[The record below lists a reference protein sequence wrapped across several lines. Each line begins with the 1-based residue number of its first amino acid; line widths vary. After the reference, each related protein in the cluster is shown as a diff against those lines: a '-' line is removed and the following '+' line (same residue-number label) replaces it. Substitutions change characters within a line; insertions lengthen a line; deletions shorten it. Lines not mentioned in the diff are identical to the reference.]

1 MILFI
6 ELRRSISVG
15 FFNMRNQLHI
25 LGLFATF
32 LFSYPVVAQYGGGG
46 YGQPGMGG
54 MNRNSQFSQTSS
66 PPPSVFNNMPGILAD
81 RETRWLKDSLNLT
94 KDQAKAV
101 RKLNNDFAKQQQE
114 DIKPIAGPGGTQ
126 PSPETIRQVQEIM
139 LMTNE
144 EKEEQLRGI
153 LTAEQWT
160 KYKANKDVMIQQ
172 TGGFKPL
179 PIGNKKP

>member
-1 MILFI
+1 MK
-6 ELRRSISVG
+6 
-15 FFNMRNQLHI
+15 NQLCVLGLI
-25 LGLFATF
+25 LGL
-32 LFSYPVVAQYGGGG
+32 LWSLPVLGQFGGGG
-46 YGQPGMGG
+46 MGQPGMGG
-54 MNRNSQFSQTSS
+54 MGRGGSQFQQPNA
-66 PPPSVFNNMPGILAD
+66 PPPSVFNNMPGVLAD

-94 KDQAKAV
+94 KDQTKAV

-144 EKEEQLRGI
+144 EKEEQLRPI

-160 KYKANKDVMIQQ
+160 KYKANKDRMIQQ

-179 PIGNKKP
+179 PLGGKKN

>member
-1 MILFI
+1 MK
-6 ELRRSISVG
+6 
-15 FFNMRNQLHI
+15 NQVCI
-25 LGLFATF
+25 LGLIVG
-32 LFSYPVVAQYGGGG
+32 LLCSLPGLGQYGGGYGGGG
-46 YGQPGMGG
+46 YGGGMGRG
-54 MNRNSQFSQTSS
+54 GSQFQQPNA
-66 PPPSVFNNMPGILAD
+66 PPPSVFNNMPGVLAD

-144 EKEEQLRGI
+144 EKEEQLRPI
-153 LTAEQWT
+153 LTPEQWV
-160 KYKANKDVMIQQ
+160 KYKASKDLMIQQ

-179 PIGNKKP
+179 PLGGKKN